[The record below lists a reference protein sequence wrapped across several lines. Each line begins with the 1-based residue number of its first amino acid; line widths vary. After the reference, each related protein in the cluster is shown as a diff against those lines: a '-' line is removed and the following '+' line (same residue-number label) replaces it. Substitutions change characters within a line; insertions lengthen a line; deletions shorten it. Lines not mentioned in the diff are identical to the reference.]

1 LRFLD
6 LNDTT
11 ADAVRSAGARLSDLM
26 TPSLRLGV
34 TGFARSG
41 KTVFITALV
50 RNLIAGGRLPFFAAM
65 AQARIHRA
73 YLEPQPND
81 EVPRFA
87 YEEHLSE
94 LARDPPQWPLST
106 RRLSQLRVTIEYTPV
121 RPLRRMLG
129 ISRVHLDIVD
139 YPGEWLIDLAL
150 LELTFKDWSRQAI
163 AQAEE
168 AAGGAAAMTWL
179 GFGASLSADQPANEL
194 LAQRGAELFSAH
206 LSQARRDSPMR
217 LTLGPGR
224 FLWPGDLAGSPLLT
238 FFPLAPKGE
247 RGYRRGSLGAML
259 ERRFE
264 SYKAMVVKPF
274 FREHFARLDR
284 QIVLI
289 DALSALNGGPGAL
302 RDLAGALDAILKP
315 FRPGQNSW
323 LWRTLGARRIDRV
336 LFAATK
342 ADHLHH
348 TSHDRLE
355 ALLRRLIAQAIARS
369 SMAGAQVDAVAL
381 AALRATRE
389 AEAQAGG
396 GRLPVILGVPLPGER
411 LGPRVFDGRSETAL
425 FPGDLPEP
433 EQILDA
439 NGNTLALAE
448 LDQVRFLNFRP
459 PRLALALGAGEAV
472 AWPHIRLDRALQYLI
487 GDYLT

>member
-1 LRFLD
+1 VRLLD
-6 LNDTT
+6 LSDTT
-11 ADAVRSAGARLSDLM
+11 ADAVRSAGTLLSDLM
-26 TPSLRLGV
+26 TPSIRLGV

-87 YEEHLSE
+87 YEEHLHE
-94 LARDPPQWPLST
+94 LARDPPRWPIST
-106 RRLSQLRVTIEYTPV
+106 RRLSQLRVTIEYTPA

-150 LELTFKDWSRQAI
+150 LDLTFKDWSQQAI
-163 AQAEE
+163 AQTETAPR
-168 AAGGAAAMTWL
+168 GDAAAAWL
-179 GFGASLSADQPANEL
+179 AFGASLSADRRADEL

-206 LSQARRDSPMR
+206 LKQARRDNPMR

-238 FFPLAPKGE
+238 FFPLAPVGE

-264 SYKAMVVKPF
+264 SYKARVVKPF
-274 FREHFARLDR
+274 FRDHFARLDR

-289 DALSALNGGPGAL
+289 DALSALNGGPGAVD
-302 RDLAGALDAILKP
+302 DLAAALDAILKP

-323 LWRTLGARRIDRV
+323 LWRALGARRIDRV

-355 ALLRRLIAQAIARS
+355 AVLRRLIAQALARS
-369 SMAGAQVDAVAL
+369 SVAGAQVDAVAL

-389 AEAQAGG
+389 AEVQAGA
-396 GRLPVILGVPLPGER
+396 GRLPVILGVPLAGER
-411 LGPRVFDGRSETAL
+411 LGQRVFDGRSETAL

-433 EQILDA
+433 EQIFGTGD
-439 NGNTLALAE
+439 NKLAPAE
-448 LDQVRFLNFRP
+448 VDRVRFLNFRAP
-459 PRLALALGAGEAV
+459 CLAPTAAGEA
-472 AWPHIRLDRALQYLI
+472 APWPHIRLDRALQYLI
-487 GDYLT
+487 GDYLQ

>member
-1 LRFLD
+1 VRLSDFS
-6 LNDTT
+6 DTT
-11 ADAVRSAGARLSDLM
+11 ADAVRSAGALLADLT

-65 AQARIHRA
+65 AQGRIQRA
-73 YLEPQPND
+73 YLEPQPDD

-87 YEEHLSE
+87 YEEHLSQ
-94 LARDPPQWPLST
+94 LASDPPQWPLST
-106 RRLSQLRVTIEYTPV
+106 RRLSQLRVSIEYTPA
-121 RPLRRMLG
+121 RPLRRWLG
-129 ISRVHLDIVD
+129 PSRLHLDIVD

-150 LELTFKDWSRQAI
+150 LELTFQDWSRQAI
-163 AQAEE
+163 AAAEAAPRTDAAAAWLAFGGGLDADRRAEE
-168 AAGGAAAMTWL
+168 H
-179 GFGASLSADQPANEL
+179 

-206 LSQARRDSPMR
+206 LRQSRLEHPARVM
-217 LTLGPGR
+217 LGPGR
-224 FLWPGDLAGSPLLT
+224 FLWPGELLGSPLLT
-238 FFPLAPKGE
+238 FFPLAPQGE
-247 RGYRRGSLGAML
+247 RGYRRGTLGAML

-264 SYKAMVVKPF
+264 SYKALVVKPF
-274 FREHFARLDR
+274 FRDHFARLDR

-289 DALSALNGGPGAL
+289 DALSALNAGPGAL
-302 RDLAGALDAILKP
+302 NDLAAALDATLKP
-315 FRPGQNSW
+315 FRPGQNAW
-323 LWRTLGARRIDRV
+323 LWRVLGGRRIDRV

-355 ALLRRLIAQAIARS
+355 ALLRGLIAQASARS
-369 SMAGAQVDAVAL
+369 SVAGAQVDVVAL

-411 LGPRVFDGRSETAL
+411 LGQRVFDGRRETAL

-433 EQILDA
+433 EHILNAKADK
-439 NGNTLALAE
+439 LAATE
-448 LDQVRFLNFRP
+448 REPVRFLNFRP
-459 PRLALALGAGEAV
+459 PRLVLTPAAGEAV
-472 AWPHIRLDRALQYLI
+472 AWPHVRLDRALQYLI
-487 GDYLT
+487 GDYLL

>member
-1 LRFLD
+1 VRL
-6 LNDTT
+6 LNLSDTT
-11 ADAVRSAGARLSDLM
+11 ADAVRSAGALFTDLL
-26 TPSLRLGV
+26 TPSIRLGV

-73 YLEPQPND
+73 YLEPQPDD

-106 RRLSQLRVTIEYTPV
+106 RRLSQLRVTIEYTPA

-150 LELTFKDWSRQAI
+150 LELSFKDWSRQTL
-163 AQAEE
+163 AQA
-168 AAGGAAAMTWL
+168 AGTPGGAAAAAWL
-179 GFGASLSADQPANEL
+179 GFGAPLRADQPADER

-206 LSQARRDSPMR
+206 LSQARRDNPMR

-238 FFPLAPKGE
+238 FFPLAPEGE

-302 RDLAGALDAILKP
+302 SDLAAALDAILKP

-323 LWRTLGARRIDRV
+323 LWRAVGARRIDRV

-411 LGPRVFDGRSETAL
+411 LGQRVFDGRSETAL

-433 EQILDA
+433 EQILNASD
-439 NGNTLALAE
+439 NNLALAE

-459 PRLALALGAGEAV
+459 PRLALAPGTGEAI

-487 GDYLT
+487 GDYLK